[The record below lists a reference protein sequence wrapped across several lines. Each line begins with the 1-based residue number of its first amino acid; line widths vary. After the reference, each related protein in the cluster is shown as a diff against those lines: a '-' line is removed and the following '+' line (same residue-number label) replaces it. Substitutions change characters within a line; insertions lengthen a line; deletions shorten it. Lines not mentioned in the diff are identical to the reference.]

1 MLHIL
6 YWMQESMSFSLRV
19 VSIPAHLP
27 TWDSYPSAATMHLA
41 RISISSPMLF
51 PLIPTSFPSSRMTP
65 VAEVLIMILA
75 PALAASLARALSNR
89 CLSRT

>member
-27 TWDSYPSAATMHLA
+27 TW
-41 RISISSPMLF
+41 
-51 PLIPTSFPSSRMTP
+51 
-65 VAEVLIMILA
+65 
-75 PALAASLARALSNR
+75 LS
-89 CLSRT
+89 